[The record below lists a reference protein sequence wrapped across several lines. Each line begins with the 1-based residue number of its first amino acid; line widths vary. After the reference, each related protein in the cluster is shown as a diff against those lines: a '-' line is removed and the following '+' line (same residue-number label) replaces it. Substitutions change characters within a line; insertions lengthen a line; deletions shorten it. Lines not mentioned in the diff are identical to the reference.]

1 MSMLPERLRSR
12 FSRRREM
19 VILFRVG
26 TSSFAIAANAV
37 EEIRDLSALKAYTT
51 KLPKV
56 EQTLDRQNRQY
67 FVVDAA
73 KHFRMTAGSRT
84 RVMLLRH
91 TPVAVKVDGIERM
104 QEIHSIQALPE
115 AFKGEERNWYR
126 GLTLIDGQVV
136 PVVRSEAFLTKAE
149 VTLLKAGMQ
158 NAQAVRTEAVTA

>member
-1 MSMLPERLRSR
+1 
-12 FSRRREM
+12 
-19 VILFRVG
+19 
-26 TSSFAIAANAV
+26 
-37 EEIRDLSALKAYTT
+37 
-51 KLPKV
+51 
-56 EQTLDRQNRQY
+56 
-67 FVVDAA
+67 
-73 KHFRMTAGSRT
+73 
-84 RVMLLRH
+84 MLLRH